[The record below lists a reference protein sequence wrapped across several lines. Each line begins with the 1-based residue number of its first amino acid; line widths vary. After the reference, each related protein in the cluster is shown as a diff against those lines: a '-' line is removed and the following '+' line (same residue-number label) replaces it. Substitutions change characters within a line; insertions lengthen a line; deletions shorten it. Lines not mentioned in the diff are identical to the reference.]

1 MTLFLWMV
9 MGLLAGWL
17 ASLLMRTE
25 SAQGTLTDVVLG
37 VVGAMVG
44 GALMS
49 ILGQPTVAG
58 FSFYNLAV
66 ATLGA
71 VLLIWMG
78 RVLNT
83 PADYR

>member
-1 MTLFLWMV
+1 MTIFLWIIG
-9 MGLLAGWL
+9 GLMAGWI
-17 ASLLMRTE
+17 ASLLIKPNE
-25 SAQGTLTDVVLG
+25 AQGTLTDIILG
-37 VVGAMVG
+37 VVGALVG

-49 ILGQPTVAG
+49 LLGQPTVVG

-66 ATLGA
+66 AVLGA

-83 PADYR
+83 SDYR

>member
-1 MTLFLWMV
+1 MTIVLWIV
-9 MGLLAGWL
+9 MGLLAGGI
-17 ASLLMRTE
+17 ASLLMTPE
-25 SAQGTLTDVVLG
+25 ENQGTLTDIILG

-49 ILGQPTVAG
+49 LLGQPTVAG
-58 FSFYNLAV
+58 LNFYNLAIAV
-66 ATLGA
+66 MGA

-83 PADYR
+83 PDYR